1 MSIYT
6 KTMAKNILII
16 TDFSGGTWDAVH
28 FAMKFLRNGKTTIN
42 LLQTYQKPQVG
53 QSMIRNIVP
62 ILKKTSIDDL
72 KELKRK
78 ILNQFEIPKRK
89 VKPLSIEGNLNS
101 LLLNQLA
108 LNDIDS
114 VVIGLYNSIL
124 DNGFIIQRKISKVI
138 KCTSH
143 PLFILPGRFSDSE
156 IHKIVYITDPYNKPS
171 LKVLDKLIYLGNIA
185 RSGIHVSF
193 TAQDDTRDIKENIK
207 SNIIKHL
214 SGIKVTTDYL
224 GNSSMDLNRNALN
237 LMSNNLVVIE
247 KNNYHRFRRS
257 FTKNLKLSSN
267 CANGI
272 PALLIIP

>member
-1 MSIYT
+1 MVN
-6 KTMAKNILII
+6 NILII

-28 FAMKFLRNGKTTIN
+28 FAMRFLRNGKTTIN

-78 ILNQFEIPKRK
+78 ILNQFEIPKKK
-89 VKPLSIEGNLNS
+89 VKPLAIEGNLNS
-101 LLLNQLA
+101 LLLNKLA

-114 VVIGLYNSIL
+114 VVIGLNNSIL

-156 IHKIVYITDPYNKPS
+156 IHKIVFITDPNNKPS
-171 LKVLDKLIYLGNIA
+171 VKVLDKLLYLGNIA
-185 RSGIHVSF
+185 KSGIHVSF
-193 TAQDDTRDIKENIK
+193 TVQDDTQEDIHENIK

-224 GNSSMDLNRNALN
+224 GNSSMDHNRNVLN
-237 LMSNNLVVIE
+237 LMSNYLVVIE
-247 KNNYHRFRRS
+247 KNNCQRFRRS
-257 FTKNLKLSSN
+257 LIKNLKLSSN